1 LGVLKLQDDGGDEE
15 QVGVSPSPTQPPHTV
30 DHRKLSADAREPLLD
45 AIAERIRTR
54 LDDRVP
60 RRYLSMLRTGQRA
73 D

>member
-1 LGVLKLQDDGGDEE
+1 MTVAMKSKLALAQARL
-15 QVGVSPSPTQPPHTV
+15 SLLTV

-54 LDDRVP
+54 LDDRVR